1 MFDQDEKKPESIE
14 FDPRNRN
21 EQVTPSRSG
30 EGGAIGFPDRGI
42 RSPYR
47 FGFLVFHD
55 SQMLRV
61 LYTVLSCSPGSR
73 AWTDLH
79 DPRLSDVH
87 ETFFGSDAP
96 VLSI

>member
-1 MFDQDEKKPESIE
+1 MARSDFLIE
-14 FDPRNRN
+14 ASDLP
-21 EQVTPSRSG
+21 
-30 EGGAIGFPDRGI
+30 ID
-42 RSPYR
+42 
-47 FGFLVFHD
+47 LVFWFFHD

-61 LYTVLSCSPGSR
+61 LYTVLSVLLQSGSR